1 MASFGDFNRVNTN
14 VSSLGAQLSLN
25 KINSELG
32 DSRLK
37 LSTGKRINSAD
48 DNSAGYA
55 IATKLN
61 SRVVG
66 MEKGLQNVRDA
77 KSMLDVVE
85 NAYNS
90 IIDNLIKL
98 KSLATQA
105 ASGTVATGSD
115 EMAYLASQME
125 AIGDEI
131 NDIADKTKFN
141 GKDLIGSS
149 ENDTFS
155 IQTGEGNSDTMDI
168 GLSEISMKT
177 IFPANSLQYP
187 NGAGSFSEDFD
198 NTDVSQFNF
207 DAGSVG
213 GVVIE
218 PGSHDGSKMATV
230 SNPGGG
236 PNIYPLSFEGG
247 FGTYNVKVKS
257 NTFISN
263 TGIRIMD
270 TDINASEGISFGVR
284 PINSDDPGA
293 SLGVMIDGVLV
304 EDTFNNNVNWGE
316 WFDMKVEVTKDSVE
330 GYINNVKVAETISSS
345 SLESGRFKIDAYGSV
360 SYDDMSYVPGDDNER
375 LIIDEDTVTDSDM
388 RNLMDNIDTALD
400 NMNSKMNEL
409 GINQRSLSSKEENL
423 TQAITAN
430 SAAHSR
436 IMDTDFAKE
445 QSNSIRLQILQ
456 QTATAALSQAN
467 MGPQSV
473 LGFLGQ

>member
-1 MASFGDFNRVNTN
+1 MTSFGDFNRVNTN
-14 VSSLGAQLSLN
+14 VSSLGARLSLN

-37 LSTGKRINSAD
+37 LSTGKRINSAED
-48 DNSAGYA
+48 DSAGYA

-66 MEKGLQNVRDA
+66 LEQALQNVSDA

-105 ASGTVATGSD
+105 ASGTIATGSD

-141 GKDLIGSS
+141 GKNLIGSS

-155 IQTGEGNSDTMDI
+155 IQTGEDNSGIMDI

-177 IFPANSLQYP
+177 IFPFNSLVYP
-187 NGAGSFSEDFD
+187 NSSNYSEDFNDGDISDQITDGNTSINPGSFDGTNLLSINDPTGDSIMGTTNLNENYGTYSFDVKTND
-198 NTDVSQFNF
+198 NT
-207 DAGSVG
+207 
-213 GVVIE
+213 
-218 PGSHDGSKMATV
+218 
-230 SNPGGG
+230 SN
-236 PNIYPLSFEGG
+236 IRA
-247 FGTYNVKVKS
+247 KVADS
-257 NTFISN
+257 GNNWIS
-263 TGIRIMD
+263 ID
-270 TDINASEGISFGVR
+270 LR
-284 PINSDDPGA
+284 PSNSDDPSVTLNHKNDLLP
-293 SLGVMIDGVLV
+293 SLDIGDPN
-304 EDTFNNNVNWGE
+304 FNWGT
-316 WFDMKVEVTKDSVE
+316 WVNAKLNVDSEYAELFV
-330 GYINNVKVAETISSS
+330 NNESLAKISVIGT
-345 SLESGRFKIDAYGSV
+345 LDKGKIELGGDGNI
-360 SYDDMSYVPGDDNER
+360 SYDNILFSPIDPNNER

-388 RNLMDNIDTALD
+388 RNLMNNIDTALE

-430 SAAHSR
+430 SAAESR

-467 MGPQSV
+467 MGPQAV

>member
-14 VSSLGAQLSLN
+14 VSSLGARLSLN
-25 KINSELG
+25 KINGELG

-37 LSTGKRINSAD
+37 LSTGKRINSAE

-61 SRVVG
+61 SRVMG
-66 MEKGLQNVRDA
+66 LEQALQNVSDA
-77 KSMLDVVE
+77 KSMLDEVE

-105 ASGTVATGSD
+105 ASGTIATGSD

-131 NDIADKTKFN
+131 NDIADKATFN

-155 IQTGEGNSDTMDI
+155 IQTGEGNSDIMDI

-177 IFPANSLQYP
+177 IFPFNSLVYP
-187 NGAGSFSEDFD
+187 NSSNYSEDFNDGDISDQITAGNTSINPGSFDGTNLLSINDPTGDSNMGTTNLNENYGTYSFDVKTND
-198 NTDVSQFNF
+198 NT
-207 DAGSVG
+207 
-213 GVVIE
+213 
-218 PGSHDGSKMATV
+218 
-230 SNPGGG
+230 SN
-236 PNIYPLSFEGG
+236 IRA
-247 FGTYNVKVKS
+247 KVADS
-257 NTFISN
+257 GNNWIS
-263 TGIRIMD
+263 ID
-270 TDINASEGISFGVR
+270 LR
-284 PINSDDPGA
+284 PSNSDDPSVTLNHKNDLVP
-293 SLGVMIDGVLV
+293 SLDIGDPN
-304 EDTFNNNVNWGE
+304 FNWGT
-316 WFDMKVEVTKDSVE
+316 WVNAKLNVDSEYAELFV
-330 GYINNVKVAETISSS
+330 NNESLAKISVIGT
-345 SLESGRFKIDAYGSV
+345 LDKGKIELGGDGNI
-360 SYDDMSYVPGDDNER
+360 SYDNILFSPIDPNNER

-388 RNLMDNIDTALD
+388 RNLMNNIDTALE

-430 SAAHSR
+430 SAAESR
-436 IMDTDFAKE
+436 ILDTDFAKE

-467 MGPQSV
+467 MGPQAV

>member
-14 VSSLGAQLSLN
+14 ITALSAQLSLN

-32 DSRLK
+32 DSRLN
-37 LSTGKRINSAD
+37 LSTGKRINSAE

-61 SRVVG
+61 SRV
-66 MEKGLQNVRDA
+66 KGLEQALQNVSDT

-105 ASGTVATGSD
+105 ASGTIATGSD

-141 GKDLIGSS
+141 GKNLIGSS

-155 IQTGEGNSDTMDI
+155 IQTGEDNSGIMDI

-177 IFPANSLQYP
+177 IFPFNSLVYP
-187 NGAGSFSEDFD
+187 NSSNYSEDFNDGDISDQITDGNASINAGSFDGTNYLSINDPTGDSNMGTTNLNENYGTYSFDVKTND
-198 NTDVSQFNF
+198 NT
-207 DAGSVG
+207 
-213 GVVIE
+213 
-218 PGSHDGSKMATV
+218 
-230 SNPGGG
+230 SN
-236 PNIYPLSFEGG
+236 IRA
-247 FGTYNVKVKS
+247 KVADS
-257 NTFISN
+257 GNNWIS
-263 TGIRIMD
+263 ID
-270 TDINASEGISFGVR
+270 LR
-284 PINSDDPGA
+284 PSNSDDPSVTLSHKNDLVP
-293 SLGVMIDGVLV
+293 SLDIGDPN
-304 EDTFNNNVNWGE
+304 FNWGT
-316 WFDMKVEVTKDSVE
+316 WVNAKLNVDSEYAELFV
-330 GYINNVKVAETISSS
+330 NNESLAKISVIGT
-345 SLESGRFKIDAYGSV
+345 LDKGKIELGGDGNI
-360 SYDDMSYVPGDDNER
+360 SYDNILFSPIDPNNER

-388 RNLMDNIDTALD
+388 RNLMNNIDTALE

-430 SAAHSR
+430 SAAESR

-445 QSNSIRLQILQ
+445 QSNSVRLQILQ

-467 MGPQSV
+467 MGPQAV
-473 LGFLGQ
+473 LGFLG

>member
-14 VSSLGAQLSLN
+14 ITALSAQLSLN

-32 DSRLK
+32 DSRLN
-37 LSTGKRINSAD
+37 LSTGKRINSAE

-61 SRVVG
+61 SRV
-66 MEKGLQNVRDA
+66 KGLEQALQNVSDT

-105 ASGTVATGSD
+105 ASGTIATGSD

-141 GKDLIGSS
+141 GKNLIGSS

-155 IQTGEGNSDTMDI
+155 IQTGEDNSGIMDI

-177 IFPANSLQYP
+177 IFPFNSLVYP
-187 NGAGSFSEDFD
+187 NSSNYSEDFNDGDISDQITAGNTSINPGSFDGTNLLSINDPTGDSNMGTTNLNENYGTYSFDVKTND
-198 NTDVSQFNF
+198 NT
-207 DAGSVG
+207 
-213 GVVIE
+213 
-218 PGSHDGSKMATV
+218 
-230 SNPGGG
+230 SN
-236 PNIYPLSFEGG
+236 IRA
-247 FGTYNVKVKS
+247 KVADS
-257 NTFISN
+257 GNNWIS
-263 TGIRIMD
+263 ID
-270 TDINASEGISFGVR
+270 LR
-284 PINSDDPGA
+284 PSNSDDPSVTLNHKNDLLP
-293 SLGVMIDGVLV
+293 SLDIGDPN
-304 EDTFNNNVNWGE
+304 FNWGT
-316 WFDMKVEVTKDSVE
+316 WVNAKLNVDSEYAELFV
-330 GYINNVKVAETISSS
+330 NNESLAKISVIGT
-345 SLESGRFKIDAYGSV
+345 LDKGKIELGGDGNI
-360 SYDDMSYVPGDDNER
+360 SYDNILFSPIDPNNER

-388 RNLMDNIDTALD
+388 RNLMNNIDTALE

-430 SAAHSR
+430 SAGESR

-445 QSNSIRLQILQ
+445 QPNSVRLQILK
-456 QTATAALSQAN
+456 QTTTAALSQAN
-467 MGPQSV
+467 MGPQAV

>member
-14 VSSLGAQLSLN
+14 ITALSAQLSLN

-32 DSRLK
+32 DSRLN
-37 LSTGKRINSAD
+37 LSTGKRINSAE

-61 SRVVG
+61 SRV
-66 MEKGLQNVRDA
+66 KGLEQALQNVSDT

-105 ASGTVATGSD
+105 ASGTIATGSD

-141 GKDLIGSS
+141 GKNLIGSS

-155 IQTGEGNSDTMDI
+155 IQTGEDNSGIMDI

-177 IFPANSLQYP
+177 IFPFNSLVYP
-187 NGAGSFSEDFD
+187 NSSNYSEDFNDGDISDQITAGNTSINPGSFDGTNLLSINDPTGDSNMGTTNLNENYGTYSFDVKTND
-198 NTDVSQFNF
+198 NT
-207 DAGSVG
+207 
-213 GVVIE
+213 
-218 PGSHDGSKMATV
+218 
-230 SNPGGG
+230 SN
-236 PNIYPLSFEGG
+236 IRA
-247 FGTYNVKVKS
+247 KVADS
-257 NTFISN
+257 GNNWIS
-263 TGIRIMD
+263 ID
-270 TDINASEGISFGVR
+270 LR
-284 PINSDDPGA
+284 PSNSDDPSVTLNHKNDLVP
-293 SLGVMIDGVLV
+293 SLDIGDPN
-304 EDTFNNNVNWGE
+304 FNWGT
-316 WFDMKVEVTKDSVE
+316 WVNAKLNVDSEYAELFV
-330 GYINNVKVAETISSS
+330 NNESLAKISVIGT
-345 SLESGRFKIDAYGSV
+345 LDKGKIELGGDGNI
-360 SYDDMSYVPGDDNER
+360 SYDNILFSPIDPNNER

-388 RNLMDNIDTALD
+388 RNLMNNIDTALE

-430 SAAHSR
+430 SAAESR

-445 QSNSIRLQILQ
+445 QSNSVRLQILQ

-467 MGPQSV
+467 MGPQAV

>member
-1 MASFGDFNRVNTN
+1 MTSFGDFNRVNTN
-14 VSSLGAQLSLN
+14 VSSLDARLSLN
-25 KINSELG
+25 KINGELG

-37 LSTGKRINSAD
+37 LSTGKRINSAED
-48 DNSAGYA
+48 DSAGYA

-61 SRVVG
+61 SRVMG
-66 MEKGLQNVRDA
+66 LEQALQNVSDA

-105 ASGTVATGSD
+105 ASGTIAAGSD
-115 EMAYLASQME
+115 EMAYLASQMG

-141 GKDLIGSS
+141 GKELIGSS

-155 IQTGEGNSDTMDI
+155 IQTGEDNSDTMDI

-177 IFPANSLQYP
+177 IFPFNSLIYP
-187 NGAGSFSEDFD
+187 NSSNYSEDFNDGDISDQITDGNASINAGSFDGTNYLSINDPTGDSLMGTTTVNENYGTYSFDVKTND
-198 NTDVSQFNF
+198 NT
-207 DAGSVG
+207 
-213 GVVIE
+213 
-218 PGSHDGSKMATV
+218 
-230 SNPGGG
+230 SN
-236 PNIYPLSFEGG
+236 IRA
-247 FGTYNVKVKS
+247 KVADS
-257 NTFISN
+257 GNNWIS
-263 TGIRIMD
+263 ID
-270 TDINASEGISFGVR
+270 LR
-284 PINSDDPGA
+284 PSNSDDPSVTLNHKNDLVP
-293 SLGVMIDGVLV
+293 SLDIGDPN
-304 EDTFNNNVNWGE
+304 FNWGT
-316 WFDMKVEVTKDSVE
+316 WVNAKLNVDSDYAELFV
-330 GYINNVKVAETISSS
+330 NNESLAKISVIGT
-345 SLESGRFKIDAYGSV
+345 LDPGQIQLGGDGNI
-360 SYDDMSYVPGDDNER
+360 SYDNLFFSPFDPNNER

-388 RNLMDNIDTALD
+388 RNLMNNIDTALE

-409 GINQRSLSSKEENL
+409 GINQQSLSSKEENL

-436 IMDTDFAKE
+436 IMEIDFAKE

-467 MGPQSV
+467 MGPQAV

>member
-14 VSSLGAQLSLN
+14 ITALSAQLSLN

-32 DSRLK
+32 DSRLN
-37 LSTGKRINSAD
+37 LSTGKRINSAE

-61 SRVVG
+61 SRV
-66 MEKGLQNVRDA
+66 KGLEQALQNVSDT

-105 ASGTVATGSD
+105 ASGTIATGSD

-141 GKDLIGSS
+141 GKNLIGSS

-155 IQTGEGNSDTMDI
+155 IQTGEDNSGIMDI

-177 IFPANSLQYP
+177 IFPFNSLVYP
-187 NGAGSFSEDFD
+187 NSSNYSEDFNDGDISDQITAGNTSINPGSFDGTNLLSINDPTGDSNMGTTNLNENYGTYSFDVKTND
-198 NTDVSQFNF
+198 NT
-207 DAGSVG
+207 
-213 GVVIE
+213 
-218 PGSHDGSKMATV
+218 
-230 SNPGGG
+230 SN
-236 PNIYPLSFEGG
+236 IRA
-247 FGTYNVKVKS
+247 KVADS
-257 NTFISN
+257 GNNWIS
-263 TGIRIMD
+263 ID
-270 TDINASEGISFGVR
+270 LR
-284 PINSDDPGA
+284 PSNSDDPSVTLSHKNDLVP
-293 SLGVMIDGVLV
+293 SLDIGDPN
-304 EDTFNNNVNWGE
+304 FNWGT
-316 WFDMKVEVTKDSVE
+316 WVNAKLNVDSEYAELFV
-330 GYINNVKVAETISSS
+330 NNESLAKISVIGT
-345 SLESGRFKIDAYGSV
+345 LDKGKIELGGDGNI
-360 SYDDMSYVPGDDNER
+360 SYDNILFSPIDPNNER

-388 RNLMDNIDTALD
+388 RNLMNNIDTALE

-467 MGPQSV
+467 MGPQAV

>member
-1 MASFGDFNRVNTN
+1 
-14 VSSLGAQLSLN
+14 
-25 KINSELG
+25 
-32 DSRLK
+32 
-37 LSTGKRINSAD
+37 
-48 DNSAGYA
+48 
-55 IATKLN
+55 
-61 SRVVG
+61 
-66 MEKGLQNVRDA
+66 
-77 KSMLDVVE
+77 MLDVVE

-105 ASGTVATGSD
+105 ASGTIATGSD

-141 GKDLIGSS
+141 GKNLIGSS

-155 IQTGEGNSDTMDI
+155 IQTGEDNSGIMDI

-177 IFPANSLQYP
+177 IFPFNSLVYP
-187 NGAGSFSEDFD
+187 NSSNYSEDFNDGDISDQITAGNTSINPGSFDGTNLLSINDPTGDSNMGTTNLNENYGTYSFDVKTND
-198 NTDVSQFNF
+198 NT
-207 DAGSVG
+207 
-213 GVVIE
+213 
-218 PGSHDGSKMATV
+218 
-230 SNPGGG
+230 SN
-236 PNIYPLSFEGG
+236 IRA
-247 FGTYNVKVKS
+247 KVADS
-257 NTFISN
+257 GNNWIS
-263 TGIRIMD
+263 ID
-270 TDINASEGISFGVR
+270 LR
-284 PINSDDPGA
+284 PSNSDDPSVTLNHKNDLVS
-293 SLGVMIDGVLV
+293 SLDIGDPN
-304 EDTFNNNVNWGE
+304 FNWGT
-316 WFDMKVEVTKDSVE
+316 WVNAKLNVDSEYAELFV
-330 GYINNVKVAETISSS
+330 NNESLAKISVIGT
-345 SLESGRFKIDAYGSV
+345 LDKGKIELGGDGNI
-360 SYDDMSYVPGDDNER
+360 SYDNILFSPIDPNNER

-388 RNLMDNIDTALD
+388 RNLMNNIDTALE

-430 SAAHSR
+430 SAAESR

-467 MGPQSV
+467 MGPQAV